1 MVLLADLENHARG
14 QSKVFVGTPGSVLE
28 RSNAAGFRFYAHQF
42 YDGDGKKRERYLA
55 GPVGA
60 PEADAMAQAL
70 RLAIAETKAASTSLR
85 LLGREGFAL
94 ADAKTY
100 ATLASLYNHGVFQAG
115 GVLIGSH
122 AYGLLLNQLGV
133 AGAPYAT
140 EDIDI
145 ARREKLAFP
154 ELPEASFL
162 EMLQS
167 TGIPFVEVP
176 QLDARQ
182 PSTSFKERGRSR
194 FHVDLLVPSAGEDFQ
209 VVPVPELQAHATAL
223 PYLSYLLADSQMSLL
238 MAREGCCMVRV
249 PLPERF
255 ALHKLMV
262 SQLRHKSRGQIGKG
276 PLPGR
281 GASCRAWRKASR
293 CHRGGI
299 ATGSLVHPW
308 SFAVCRWPGTA
319 PVGERSRPCL
329 GRTQPGIV
337 AAQFAECPT
346 RRAQLVWSGVGLL
359 AIAGRGIHILPERI
373 GDGGSCTSSSNG
385 SKPRSS
391 AKRLAV
397 CAVGSAHPHCVTHR
411 TDGYSPAH

>member
-1 MVLLADLENHARG
+1 MPTLYRTHLPALALLFADLENHARA
-14 QSKVFVGTPGSVLE
+14 QSRVFVGTAGSVLE
-28 RSNAAGFRFYAHQF
+28 RSNADGFRFYAHQF

-55 GPVGA
+55 GPVGSSA
-60 PEADAMAQAL
+60 ADSLAQAL
-70 RLAIAETKAASTSLR
+70 RLAITDTKAATISLR

-94 ADAKTY
+94 VNAKTY

-133 AGAPYAT
+133 AGTPYAT

-154 ELPEASFL
+154 ALPEASFL

-167 TGIPFVEVP
+167 TGIPFIEVP

-209 VVPVPELQAHATAL
+209 VVAVPELQAHATAL
-223 PYLSYLLADSQMSLL
+223 PYLGYLLADSQMSLL

-262 SQLRHKSRGQIGKG
+262 SQLRTNRGSQSEKDLFQAAVLLAVLGENHPGAIEEAWRRVPLSILARLRSAVAQIRHLLE
-276 PLPGR
+276 PEHV
-281 GASCRAWRKASR
+281 RAWEE
-293 CHRGGI
+293 
-299 ATGSLVHPW
+299 LN
-308 SFAVCRWPGTA
+308 
-319 PVGERSRPCL
+319 
-329 GRTQPGIV
+329 
-337 AAQFAECPT
+337 
-346 RRAQLVWSGVGLL
+346 
-359 AIAGRGIHILPERI
+359 PE
-373 GDGGSCTSSSNG
+373 
-385 SKPRSS
+385 
-391 AKRLAV
+391 
-397 CAVGSAHPHCVTHR
+397 
-411 TDGYSPAH
+411 

>member
-1 MVLLADLENHARG
+1 M
-14 QSKVFVGTPGSVLE
+14 LE
-28 RSNAAGFRFYAHQF
+28 RSNADGFRFYAHQF
-42 YDGDGKKRERYLA
+42 YDGDGRKRERYLA
-55 GPVGA
+55 GPIGA
-60 PEADAMAQAL
+60 PEADAFARTV
-70 RLAIAETKAASTSLR
+70 RLAIVDTKAASTSLR

-100 ATLASLYNHGVFQAG
+100 ATLASLHNHGVFQAG

-133 AGAPYAT
+133 VGARYAT

-162 EMLQS
+162 EMLQA

-194 FHVDLLVPSAGEDFQ
+194 FHVDLLVPSAGEDCQ

-223 PYLSYLLADSQMSLL
+223 PYLSYLLADSQMGLL

-262 SQLRHKSRGQIGKG
+262 SQLRAQ
-276 PLPGR
+276 R
-281 GASCRAWRKASR
+281 GAKSEKDLFQARPRCVSPCSGRNTPVPSR
-293 CHRGGI
+293 RHCDGFPCP
-299 ATGSLVHPW
+299 SWV
-308 SFAVCRWPGTA
+308 VCRLQLARYGTFWRTIT
-319 PVGERSRPCL
+319 PVLGKNSTRNSRRSMRECNRRDCFL
-329 GRTQPGIV
+329 SLDAMGCRCSNV
-337 AAQFAECPT
+337 AAAALRHCQWKPAGRQPAHASTKIT
-346 RRAQLVWSGVGLL
+346 RREV
-359 AIAGRGIHILPERI
+359 ER
-373 GDGGSCTSSSNG
+373 
-385 SKPRSS
+385 
-391 AKRLAV
+391 
-397 CAVGSAHPHCVTHR
+397 
-411 TDGYSPAH
+411 

>member
-1 MVLLADLENHARG
+1 MLMGFAFTPTSSTTATAR
-14 QSKVFVGTPGSVLE
+14 SGSVTWLAPLE
-28 RSNAAGFRFYAHQF
+28 
-42 YDGDGKKRERYLA
+42 
-55 GPVGA
+55 A
-60 PEADAMAQAL
+60 PQQIRWP
-70 RLAIAETKAASTSLR
+70 RLCGWPLPTPKPPTISLR

-94 ADAKTY
+94 VNAKTY

-122 AYGLLLNQLGV
+122 AYGLLLNQLGA

-154 ELPEASFL
+154 ALPEASFL

-167 TGIPFVEVP
+167 TGIPFIEVP

-209 VVPVPELQAHATAL
+209 VVAVPELQAHATAL
-223 PYLSYLLADSQMSLL
+223 PYLGYLLADSQMSLL

-262 SQLRHKSRGQIGKG
+262 SQLRTNRGGQSEKDRFQAAVLLAVLGENHPGAIEEAWRRVPVSILARLRSAVAQIRHLLE
-276 PLPGR
+276 PEHV
-281 GASCRAWRKASR
+281 RAWEE
-293 CHRGGI
+293 
-299 ATGSLVHPW
+299 LN
-308 SFAVCRWPGTA
+308 
-319 PVGERSRPCL
+319 
-329 GRTQPGIV
+329 
-337 AAQFAECPT
+337 
-346 RRAQLVWSGVGLL
+346 
-359 AIAGRGIHILPERI
+359 PE
-373 GDGGSCTSSSNG
+373 
-385 SKPRSS
+385 
-391 AKRLAV
+391 
-397 CAVGSAHPHCVTHR
+397 
-411 TDGYSPAH
+411 